1 MFLLPTLFLIWFD
14 TLNGQKPIGWSIG
27 EQKLK
32 TENLFPPKNDFD
44 DGQTTFKGDKV
55 EKKAATIFSP
65 EDSYCESF
73 NVDIHPD
80 EYPIARRN
88 ESVVERICEQK
99 VMDPYRWME
108 NPDRAE
114 TKQFVTELN
123 DLSRPF
129 LEKAFF
135 RSQFRK
141 KMKQLFDQK
150 AYGCISKHG
159 DFYYYA
165 YSEGTQKQSA
175 IYRQQTLSS
184 QKELF
189 LDPNQFSSDGTA
201 AIVQSAFSRDGQI
214 MAYTVADKGS
224 DLSTIRFRD
233 VKGNDLPDKIRNVK
247 QSSLAW
253 MPNNKGIF
261 YSKYAQ
267 RKRATNETQ
276 VTKDEFHSLF
286 YHRMGTKAEKDV
298 LIADFRELDDP
309 TLSISGSVSR
319 DGRFLFV
326 YVYDKDSANT
336 VYYLDLKA
344 VNYKIQRKPALS
356 LLIHDTRAFFIILD
370 YDHESESALVLTDHT
385 APNRKLIRIGM
396 STAILGCAHW
406 DTVIAEDPDRTLD
419 SVVPVAGDKLLVVY
433 IEDTYLYVHHYATG
447 KLHYRIPLG
456 IGTVNQCYGDR
467 DDTEAFFSFNS
478 FLEPPTFYRADFSLV
493 EKTGHAAKTVEI
505 YNARKKLL
513 EIRWAAKKEAL
524 IETDAESSAAGAQL
538 LRSSAEGDVEI
549 LGSLLG
555 LENAVQLVQGTRN
568 KFGATALHLAAGN
581 GREKALRMLLE
592 AGGRAQTEAGDDD
605 GETALHWAAREGH
618 VEILDYDH
626 ESESALVLTDHTA
639 PNRKLIRIGMST
651 AILGCAHWDTV
662 IAEDPDRT
670 LDSVVPVAG
679 DKLLV
684 VYIEDVKTYL
694 YVHHYATGKLH
705 YRIPLGIGT
714 VNQCYG
720 DRDDTE
726 AFFSFNSFLEPPTFY
741 RADFSLVEKT
751 RDGTKVPIFI
761 ISRNDTKRDGS
772 NPALLYGYG
781 GFNIPL
787 LPSYSSH
794 RNIFVKHFRGVVAIA
809 NIRGGGEYGERWHE
823 CGARSHKQN
832 VFDDFI
838 GAAEFLIEQKYTSP
852 RKLAIQGGSNGGLL
866 VAACSQQ
873 RPELFGAVINQVGVM
888 DMLRFHKFTV
898 GSYWINEYGDPEKPD
913 EFEYIYKYSP
923 LHNIRLSRGIQWPAT
938 LLMTADH
945 DDRVV
950 PSHTLKY
957 AAQLYHYLK
966 KPEVKLIQRNPVI
979 ARVETDAGHGAGKP
993 RDKVIDELSDIMSF
1007 LQRVLQLKWYDD

>member
-141 KMKQLFDQK
+141 KLFRYDRMKQLFDQK

-214 MAYTVADKGS
+214 MAYT
-224 DLSTIRFRD
+224 FRD

-309 TLSISGSVSR
+309 TLSI
-319 DGRFLFV
+319 
-326 YVYDKDSANT
+326 
-336 VYYLDLKA
+336 
-344 VNYKIQRKPALS
+344 
-356 LLIHDTRAFFIILD
+356 
-370 YDHESESALVLTDHT
+370 
-385 APNRKLIRIGM
+385 IGM

-493 EKTGHAAKTVEI
+493 EKT
-505 YNARKKLL
+505 
-513 EIRWAAKKEAL
+513 
-524 IETDAESSAAGAQL
+524 
-538 LRSSAEGDVEI
+538 
-549 LGSLLG
+549 
-555 LENAVQLVQGTRN
+555 
-568 KFGATALHLAAGN
+568 
-581 GREKALRMLLE
+581 
-592 AGGRAQTEAGDDD
+592 
-605 GETALHWAAREGH
+605 
-618 VEILDYDH
+618 
-626 ESESALVLTDHTA
+626 
-639 PNRKLIRIGMST
+639 
-651 AILGCAHWDTV
+651 
-662 IAEDPDRT
+662 
-670 LDSVVPVAG
+670 
-679 DKLLV
+679 
-684 VYIEDVKTYL
+684 
-694 YVHHYATGKLH
+694 
-705 YRIPLGIGT
+705 
-714 VNQCYG
+714 
-720 DRDDTE
+720 
-726 AFFSFNSFLEPPTFY
+726 
-741 RADFSLVEKT
+741 
-751 RDGTKVPIFI
+751 
-761 ISRNDTKRDGS
+761 
-772 NPALLYGYG
+772 
-781 GFNIPL
+781 IPL

>member
-1 MFLLPTLFLIWFD
+1 MFLFPFLFCFCSAHFEFTHAQKQGEWSLKEQRKFWHHFQLKKEKHLSSTKSLI
-14 TLNGQKPIGWSIG
+14 
-27 EQKLK
+27 
-32 TENLFPPKNDFD
+32 D
-44 DGQTTFKGDKV
+44 DGDQQLTPQNGSNV
-55 EKKAATIFSP
+55 EKKAASIFSP
-65 EDSYCESF
+65 EDAYCESF
-73 NVDIHPD
+73 NIDIHPD
-80 EYPIARRN
+80 DYPSARRN
-88 ESVVERICEQK
+88 ESVLERICGQK

-108 NPDRAE
+108 DPDRPE
-114 TKQFVTELN
+114 TKQFVAEMN

-135 RSQFRK
+135 RAQFRN

-150 AYGCISKHG
+150 AYGCITKHG
-159 DFYYYA
+159 DYYYYA

-175 IYRQQTLSS
+175 IYRQQTLSGE
-184 QKELF
+184 KELF

-201 AIVQSAFSRDGQI
+201 AIVQSAFTRDGQI
-214 MAYTVADKGS
+214 MAYTVAEKGS

-267 RKRATNETQ
+267 RKRATNETH

-286 YHRMGTKAEKDV
+286 YHRMGSKADKDV

-344 VNYKIQRKPALS
+344 IDNKIQRKPALS

-406 DTVIAEDPDRTLD
+406 DTVIAEDP
-419 SVVPVAGDKLLVVY
+419 
-433 IEDTYLYVHHYATG
+433 E
-447 KLHYRIPLG
+447 
-456 IGTVNQCYGDR
+456 
-467 DDTEAFFSFNS
+467 
-478 FLEPPTFYRADFSLV
+478 
-493 EKTGHAAKTVEI
+493 
-505 YNARKKLL
+505 
-513 EIRWAAKKEAL
+513 
-524 IETDAESSAAGAQL
+524 
-538 LRSSAEGDVEI
+538 
-549 LGSLLG
+549 
-555 LENAVQLVQGTRN
+555 
-568 KFGATALHLAAGN
+568 
-581 GREKALRMLLE
+581 
-592 AGGRAQTEAGDDD
+592 
-605 GETALHWAAREGH
+605 
-618 VEILDYDH
+618 
-626 ESESALVLTDHTA
+626 
-639 PNRKLIRIGMST
+639 
-651 AILGCAHWDTV
+651 
-662 IAEDPDRT
+662 RT

-694 YVHHYATGKLH
+694 YVHHYATGKLI

-714 VNQCYG
+714 VSQCYG
-720 DRDDTE
+720 DRDDVE

-751 RDGTKVPIFI
+751 SMLQLEQIRHSDEWRGVNLTGVTVSQEFFHSRDGTKVPIFI

-794 RNIFVKHFRGVVAIA
+794 RNIFVKHFHGVVAIA

-898 GSYWINEYGDPEKPD
+898 GSYWINEYGDPEKPE

-923 LHNIRLSRGIQWPAT
+923 LHNIRLSRGTQWPAT
-938 LLMTADH
+938 LLMTADQ

-966 KPEVKLIQRNPVI
+966 KPEVKLTQRKPVI
-979 ARVETDAGHGAGKP
+979 VRVETDAGHGAGKP
-993 RDKVIDELSDIMSF
+993 RDKVIDELTDIMSF
-1007 LQRVLQLKWYDD
+1007 LQRVIQLKWYDD